1 MIINKVIDF
10 RSFYKNLLKM
20 KKFDRG
26 ACLGIVYESILPFE
40 QFLIGVNFLVPVIVM
55 DWQLTLKSGLR
66 EKGGPPLTWSC
77 R

>member
-1 MIINKVIDF
+1 
-10 RSFYKNLLKM
+10 M
-20 KKFDRG
+20 KKFDYTQ
-26 ACLGIVYESILPFE
+26 ALGIVYDSILPFQ
-40 QFLIGVNFLVPVIVM
+40 QFLIGLNFLVPVIVM

>member
-1 MIINKVIDF
+1 
-10 RSFYKNLLKM
+10 M

-40 QFLIGVNFLVPVIVM
+40 QFLIGLNFLVPFIVM

-66 EKGGPPLTWSC
+66 EKGGPP
-77 R
+77 